1 MNAAFSSAVATARS
15 LEEPGTNP
23 RPPQP
28 PAAEGQQQYAM
39 LPAGLK
45 QFPFC
50 CWRYER
56 RENSNKPAKV
66 PYNPRTGARA
76 NTADPST
83 FVSFEAAE
91 RAYGA
96 GAYNGIGV
104 LIAGNLAAIDIDH
117 CIDDNGQLSPI
128 ADDIVK
134 RMESYTE
141 ISPSGRGLRI
151 LFRVPPDFHFDSRR
165 YYINNQKLR
174 VEIYVAGATV
184 KYVTVTGRVLT
195 SDVSLE
201 VRGPE
206 LGAVL
211 EKYMLRP
218 QPQVPALAPA
228 APLAPTGVQLMV
240 NDCRL
245 IEDIRKSP
253 SGERFMSLGCGDMLT
268 CNNDHSS
275 ADLGFCNIIAA
286 HTDDPEQIDRIFRAS
301 KLMRPKWDEPRGDST
316 YGWITIHKA
325 IAGAQSYREQNRM
338 EQMQQVAAQSAPL
351 VTTPAAIDT
360 AEPVPNQE
368 AGQEPAQS
376 LDLAAVQAAVCV
388 QAEVALQPQGQQVLN
403 AEQILAQQKQQRQQ
417 EMLAKYPAFSAQDLY
432 NANLPPVCFLVSQL
446 LSEGV
451 GILVA
456 ASKFGKSFMALC
468 LALCLAWGE
477 PFLDHE
483 TTQCGVLYLAL
494 EDNWQ
499 RLQGRMKRMLQ
510 GRCPPAGFYI
520 MIQSPNMEGGLFELI
535 DAQLAAHP
543 EIKLVIIDTLQ
554 KVRGGPKSKEGAYGA
569 DYRELGAWKDF
580 YASRNVSVLLV
591 HHTNKRQDE
600 TDLYNKISGTNGI
613 MGAVDTIWVAEKEK
627 RGEAKGSLNITG
639 RDVEDTELIIQF
651 NKQTL
656 TWELVGSKDEMA
668 EEEKRK
674 EYKSSPVVQAIKALV
689 NGNQTG
695 TWHGSSADI
704 IKHMGASGKVLS
716 SQEVAK
722 EILKYQ
728 DLLLE
733 YDCIYY
739 RLTNTKS
746 TGGRRH
752 CFYVQDDAEDSE
764 SVEDPSS
771 NDPEESVDTSTD
783 TQPAE

>member
-1 MNAAFSSAVATARS
+1 MNELSSAVATARS
-15 LEEPGTNP
+15 LEGPGTNP

-28 PAAEGQQQYAM
+28 PAAKGQQYAM

-50 CWRYER
+50 CWKYEP
-56 RENSNKPAKV
+56 RENSDKPAKV

-91 RAYGA
+91 RALVT

-206 LGAVL
+206 LEAVL

-218 QPQVPALAPA
+218 QPQAPALAPA
-228 APLAPTGVQLMV
+228 APLASTGVQLMV
-240 NDCRL
+240 ADHQL
-245 IEDIRKSP
+245 IATVQQSP
-253 SGERFMSLGCGDMLT
+253 SGTAFMSLGRGNKSAY
-268 CNNDHSS
+268 NNDHSN
-275 ADLGFCNIIAA
+275 ADLGFCNYLAA

-417 EMLAKYPAFSAQDLY
+417 EMLVKYPIIKAQELSMK
-432 NANLPPVCFLVSQL
+432 NLPPVHFFVEDMLP
-446 LSEGV
+446 EGTL
-451 GILVA
+451 IFA
-456 ASKFGKSFMALC
+456 AKSKIGKSWLC
-468 LALCLAWGE
+468 LNLGICIAAGE
-477 PFLDHE
+477 PFMGK
-483 TTQCGVLYLAL
+483 TTNQCGVLYMAL
-494 EDNWQ
+494 EDGEN
-499 RLQGRMKRMLQ
+499 RLQSRMKLVLQ
-510 GRCPPAGFYI
+510 GKLPPPDFYF
-520 MIQSPNMEGGLFELI
+520 MTDAPTLDNGLL
-535 DAQLAAHP
+535 DVLDMQLDQHP
-543 EIKLVIIDTLQ
+543 TIKLVIVDTLARI
-554 KVRGGPKSKEGAYGA
+554 RGESKSRDGAYAA
-569 DYRELGAWKDF
+569 DYREMGKLQTYF
-580 YASRNVSVLLV
+580 RNKGVSVIFVTHLRKMDDDDVFNMINGSTGLMGAADNV
-591 HHTNKRQDE
+591 WIISKKQRSDE
-600 TDLYNKISGTNGI
+600 TATLHMTGRELCQNELVISFSQDSYTWNPVGTR
-613 MGAVDTIWVAEKEK
+613 ADVAEEK
-627 RGEAKGSLNITG
+627 
-639 RDVEDTELIIQF
+639 F
-651 NKQTL
+651 
-656 TWELVGSKDEMA
+656 
-668 EEEKRK
+668 RK
-674 EYKSSPVVQAIKALV
+674 EYEDSPVVKAIQSLV
-689 NGNQTG
+689 DNDTRAWQG
-695 TWHGSSADI
+695 TASDI
-704 IKHMGASGKVLS
+704 KNHMG
-716 SQEVAK
+716 VAGSIYTPQQVTK
-722 EILKYQ
+722 EISRFEDRMSKY
-728 DLLLE
+728 DDITHFIPE
-733 YDCIYY
+733 S
-739 RLTNTKS
+739 RT
-746 TGGRRH
+746 TGGKKH
-752 CFYVQDDAEDSE
+752 YFYIRS
-764 SVEDPSS
+764 DPATGEFVD
-771 NDPEESVDTSTD
+771 NPFTDLEESVDTSTD